1 MLKQVEKRLS
11 LLKMNNFS
19 DSKLNPLHPL
29 SLFEVQLNNRFDMN
43 VNLEGVELN
52 RIED

>member
-1 MLKQVEKRLS
+1 
-11 LLKMNNFS
+11 MNNFS

-29 SLFEVQLNNRFDMN
+29 ALFEVKLNNRFDMN
-43 VNLEGVELN
+43 VNLGVKLN

>member
-1 MLKQVEKRLS
+1 
-11 LLKMNNFS
+11 MNNFS

-29 SLFEVQLNNRFDMN
+29 ALFEVKLNNRFDMN
-43 VNLEGVELN
+43 VNLGVELN